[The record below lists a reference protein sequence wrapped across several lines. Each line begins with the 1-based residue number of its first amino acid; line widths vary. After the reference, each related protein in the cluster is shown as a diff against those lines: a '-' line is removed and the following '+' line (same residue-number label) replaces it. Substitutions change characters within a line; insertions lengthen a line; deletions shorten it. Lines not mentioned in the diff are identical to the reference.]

1 MKGTYTQGA
10 ESFDVAYRVYP
21 GANAAN
27 DFNVIRN
34 YKYTITLTIKGANPG
49 DRVVVNKTTD
59 DLSANGTSNCYI
71 VSKAGRQYKFRVDA
85 SR

>member
-1 MKGTYTQGA
+1 MRRVSTWPTG
-10 ESFDVAYRVYP
+10 VYP

-71 VSKAGRQYKFRVDA
+71 VSKADA
-85 SR
+85 NTSSGWT